1 MELKYILILLIGLG
15 VVSLV
20 SCVHDNAPSNRP
32 PTLTVDSVVGVT
44 RTSAILAGTLYIPER
59 SRVDFCRFCYGTSPE
74 SIVSVDCPV
83 KQGVVYAR
91 LEGLRPGTTYLY
103 YLEAG
108 TEAQRVMSD
117 SRAFRTLPNEVP
129 TLGRVTIDAQGPFS
143 AMLRCRV
150 LEDGGEVL
158 THTGFEYVLNGEE
171 ETVRVEMVDSCLAT
185 RIGGLVPHAV
195 YTVRAFAENAVGR
208 AYSEP
213 LTLTT
218 SDAFVWQQPGDLV
231 VLVEDAEKYKVET
244 MTLAGPLDGADLRL
258 LRDMAGRDAEGRQ
271 TAGRLARLDMID
283 SRIVEGGLSYDGSHY
298 TEADVV
304 GNGLFK
310 HCLSLQEVHLPSG
323 AKRMDTDA
331 FTGCHALRRLMI
343 PESLCTLVPSADCP
357 SLTEIEVSAANPE
370 LSSLQG
376 VLYDKEGTSLLW
388 FPLGKDDAELELSP
402 TLVRLGDYALQG
414 CRIQSVQLPS
424 SVRELGIGVFH
435 NAKSLKQVTLSEGVV
450 RVPTALFQGCDS
462 LRTVTLGKN
471 TEYVGESC
479 FDGCTA
485 LSELRVEAAVPPV
498 CTEAS
503 FLGAGE
509 VYTRCILR
517 VPATSVVTYRSHAV
531 WGKFK
536 YVKRIEN

>member
-91 LEGLRPGTTYLY
+91 LEGLRHGTTYLY

-231 VLVEDAEKYKVET
+231 V
-244 MTLAGPLDGADLRL
+244 
-258 LRDMAGRDAEGRQ
+258 
-271 TAGRLARLDMID
+271 
-283 SRIVEGGLSYDGSHY
+283 
-298 TEADVV
+298 
-304 GNGLFK
+304 
-310 HCLSLQEVHLPSG
+310 
-323 AKRMDTDA
+323 
-331 FTGCHALRRLMI
+331 
-343 PESLCTLVPSADCP
+343 
-357 SLTEIEVSAANPE
+357 
-370 LSSLQG
+370 
-376 VLYDKEGTSLLW
+376 
-388 FPLGKDDAELELSP
+388 
-402 TLVRLGDYALQG
+402 
-414 CRIQSVQLPS
+414 
-424 SVRELGIGVFH
+424 
-435 NAKSLKQVTLSEGVV
+435 
-450 RVPTALFQGCDS
+450 
-462 LRTVTLGKN
+462 
-471 TEYVGESC
+471 
-479 FDGCTA
+479 
-485 LSELRVEAAVPPV
+485 RVEYA
-498 CTEAS
+498 E
-503 FLGAGE
+503 
-509 VYTRCILR
+509 
-517 VPATSVVTYRSHAV
+517 
-531 WGKFK
+531 
-536 YVKRIEN
+536 